1 MLDFIAMK
9 LFYRVTP
16 RPTRFNHETH
26 LPRARHAILHRQK
39 AVSRETRTPIA
50 AFRRQAFALMMA
62 LLAACSQSIAQP
74 SNSAKPEDFVLKHI
88 DLAAYLDCAREQGI
102 TLLQAHRGGGG
113 AGKAENSIAAISE
126 SLANG
131 AVFVE
136 IDVSR
141 TADGTLILMHD
152 DTLDRTTTG
161 KGPFAHLTY
170 EQLQQFTLVDAK
182 GKNTGEAIS
191 TLTAALATLKDRG
204 IAQIDLKHPTSV
216 ADIGRVLEAEDATR
230 RSLVIT
236 YSIEQAVAVHQRLP
250 GVMISVGVSSL
261 SDVTAI
267 QRAGLPLNRVIAWLG
282 LGSGNA
288 KLDQALAEMGVET
301 SYGDFQAE
309 RKDYA
314 DYPQMAANGA
324 ELLSVKNVTAATIAL
339 KAAGKATQ
347 LQHAC
352 PTNSR

>member
-1 MLDFIAMK
+1 M
-9 LFYRVTP
+9 
-16 RPTRFNHETH
+16 
-26 LPRARHAILHRQK
+26 RQ
-39 AVSRETRTPIA
+39 
-50 AFRRQAFALMMA
+50 QALVLLTV
-62 LLAACSQSIAQP
+62 LLAVCSQSIAQP
-74 SNSAKPEDFVLKHI
+74 SGVATPEDSVLKDI

-126 SLANG
+126 SLATG

-152 DTLDRTTTG
+152 NTLDRTTTG

-170 EQLQQFTLVDAK
+170 EQLQHITLVDAE
-182 GKNTGEAIS
+182 GKNTGDSIS
-191 TLTAALATLKDRG
+191 TLTAVLATLKDRG

-216 ADIGRVLEAEDATR
+216 ADIAQVIEAEDATQ

-250 GVMISVGVSSL
+250 EVMISVGVSSL

-267 QRAGLPLNRVIAWLG
+267 QRAGLPLNRVVAWLG

-288 KLDQALAEMGVET
+288 KLDQALADMGLET

-309 RKDYA
+309 RKGYA
-314 DYPQMAANGA
+314 DYSQMAANGA
-324 ELLSVKNVTAATIAL
+324 ELLSVKDVTAATAAL
-339 KAAGKATQ
+339 EATGKATQ
-347 LQHAC
+347 VQHAC
-352 PTNSR
+352 PTNGP

>member
-1 MLDFIAMK
+1 MK
-9 LFYRVTP
+9 LFCRVIC
-16 RPTRFNHETH
+16 RSTRFDTCTH
-26 LPRARHAILHRQK
+26 PSCADNAAQHAHKATNRQ
-39 AVSRETRTPIA
+39 TRTPLA
-50 AFRRQAFALMMA
+50 TLRQQALFLLTV
-62 LLAACSQSIAQP
+62 LLAVCSQSIAQP
-74 SNSAKPEDFVLKHI
+74 SDRAKPEDSVLKDI

-102 TLLQAHRGGGG
+102 TQLQAHRGGGG

-170 EQLQQFTLVDAK
+170 EQLQHITLIDAK
-182 GKNTGEAIS
+182 GKNTGDSIS

-204 IAQIDLKHPTSV
+204 IAQIDLKRPTSV
-216 ADIGRVLEAEDATR
+216 ADIAQVIEAEDATR

-288 KLDQALAEMGVET
+288 KLDQALAKMGVET

-309 RKDYA
+309 RKGYA

-324 ELLSVKNVTAATIAL
+324 ELLSVKNVAAATAAL

>member
-1 MLDFIAMK
+1 M
-9 LFYRVTP
+9 
-16 RPTRFNHETH
+16 
-26 LPRARHAILHRQK
+26 
-39 AVSRETRTPIA
+39 
-50 AFRRQAFALMMA
+50 
-62 LLAACSQSIAQP
+62 
-74 SNSAKPEDFVLKHI
+74 LKHI

-216 ADIGRVLEAEDATR
+216 ADIARVLEAEDATR

-288 KLDQALAEMGVET
+288 KLDQALAKMGVET

-324 ELLSVKNVTAATIAL
+324 ELLSVKNVAAATTAL

>member
-1 MLDFIAMK
+1 MK
-9 LFYRVTP
+9 LFCRVLYRS
-16 RPTRFNHETH
+16 TRFASSIHPPCAH
-26 LPRARHAILHRQK
+26 HAAQHAHTAANRK
-39 AVSRETRTPIA
+39 TRTPLA
-50 AFRRQAFALMMA
+50 TLRQQALVLLTV
-62 LLAACSQSIAQP
+62 LLAVCSQSMAQP
-74 SNSAKPEDFVLKHI
+74 SDSAKAEDSVLQDI

-170 EQLQQFTLVDAK
+170 EQLHHITLVDAK
-182 GKNTGEAIS
+182 GKNSGESIS

-216 ADIGRVLEAEDATR
+216 ADIAQVLEAEGATQ

-250 GVMISVGVSSL
+250 GVMISVGIGSL
-261 SDVTAI
+261 SDLAAVQA
-267 QRAGLPLNRVIAWLG
+267 AGLPLNRVIAWLG
-282 LGSGNA
+282 LGNGNP
-288 KLDQALAEMGVET
+288 KLDKALAKMGVET
-301 SYGDFQAE
+301 SYGNFQAE
-309 RKDYA
+309 RKGNADYA
-314 DYPQMAANGA
+314 KMAANGA
-324 ELLSVKNVTAATIAL
+324 ELLSVKDVTAATVAL
-339 KAAGKATQ
+339 KAAGKATR

-352 PTNSR
+352 PTNSP